1 MVMMMTQNKIEVNT
15 FKTGRTLRTTSE
27 LITCFPLVLSTL
39 RVHLLETLDGD
50 DVEAPIVQ
58 ISSEQKNDKRWVVHG
73 DRHGSS

>member
-1 MVMMMTQNKIEVNT
+1 MYYT
-15 FKTGRTLRTTSE
+15 FKIGRTLRTTSQ
-27 LITCFPLVLSTL
+27 LITVLVFLVLSTL
-39 RVHLLETLDGD
+39 RVHLLETLNGD